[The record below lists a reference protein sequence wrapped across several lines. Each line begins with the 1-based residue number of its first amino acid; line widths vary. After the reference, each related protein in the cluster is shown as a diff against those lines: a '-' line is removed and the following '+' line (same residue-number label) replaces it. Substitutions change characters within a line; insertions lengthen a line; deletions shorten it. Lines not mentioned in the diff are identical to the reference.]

1 MLVLVG
7 FMGAGKTTVG
17 RLVADRLG
25 LPFID
30 SDLVIEH
37 RTGKAVRDLFAEE
50 GERAFRDLEHQVVA
64 ELVGGP
70 DAVVALGGGAV
81 EHEGTRRVLQ
91 ASPAQ
96 VVYLR
101 VGWEQALGRLGDDPA
116 RPMLRAPD
124 LRRIYERRLAWYEEV
139 ATWVVPT
146 DGRTPREVG
155 ATIIERA
162 RALVPA
168 PAAERSG
175 GS

>member
-1 MLVLVG
+1 VLVLVG

-17 RLVADRLG
+17 RLVADQLG
-25 LPFID
+25 LPFMD

-50 GERAFRDLEHQVVA
+50 GEPAFRDLEHRVVT

-96 VVYLR
+96 VVYLQ
-101 VGWEQALGRLGDDPA
+101 VDWDQALGRLGDDPG

-124 LRRIYERRLAWYEEV
+124 LRRVYQRRLAWYREV
-139 ATWVVPT
+139 ATWVAPT
-146 DGRTPREVG
+146 DGRTPEQVG
-155 ATIIERA
+155 AAIVERA
-162 RALVPA
+162 RTLVPA
-168 PAAERSG
+168 PAADGSG